1 MELNKAMLDCMRALR
16 RQLRIERGLDIHLDR
31 PDAVAAMLA
40 ASREH
45 ASPTLQAIGQRLAEL
60 CDPPSTAPPDH
71 AEAAR
76 PQRVYRGNPLPD
88 STAADSPPAER
99 LTRTYRGQTIHGE
112 T

>member
-1 MELNKAMLDCMRALR
+1 MELNKALLDCMRALR
-16 RQLRIERGLDIHLDR
+16 RQLRVERGLDIHLDR
-31 PDAVAAMLA
+31 PDAVATMLA

-45 ASPTLQAIGQRLAEL
+45 ASPALQALGQRLAEL
-60 CDPPSTAPPDH
+60 CDPPSTAPLDH

-88 STAADSPPAER
+88 SAAADSPPAER